1 MSSIAASQ
9 WNSGNRTAATTEAAQ
24 AILVQDFVRR
34 GAAVPFTTAGLSNS
48 RVRSTNNG
56 TLEVLIP
63 GFGGAKGTYVVP
75 MKDLPLAVVMS
86 VHDRVMHQLILER
99 RATNPDGL
107 RLVMLEVARQGLAGP
122 QAALE
127 AVQALE
133 REKVDRL
140 ICAVHLIRLAFA
152 KVEGAGEALTLA
164 EITSEE
170 GQVRVRALLATMAKE
185 TNSTADALYT
195 AIEQWGD
202 VIAAVGTPEMEP
214 PCRLRRLSRA
224 VADLA
229 SQIWRWAQDDEGPDG
244 ERALALAAL
253 AKEVAATTKQLVL
266 RIDLYL
272 ENFVDTV
279 VRWEDTKQ
287 EIAGLVD
294 HLSWT
299 LDGWDRHIENWRE
312 AAQGARALQVCAI
325 HAIADAFPEKIR
337 RAAPPPAAA
346 KAAERSP
353 KISRFAMGQDWI
365 SGKPSGA
372 QNRAAAA
379 RPDGKPAGGS
389 AASAA
394 VTSQVNA
401 MEVRQFDLSEGQLGK
416 LVGVLEKARDAKGGD
431 ALSQDALD
439 AIRPRLKVSQPRRT
453 LTVERLFCVPF
464 EDLLADGSVPP
475 SPSRILRSSIRPS
488 WKLVEAGLPKELLAE
503 LEGKVAAVATRDHA
517 LMAELGQRLWPTAS
531 ATLSVILSKANA
543 DAAERKRLCDKLGGE
558 RTFAD
563 LNEMAQVMEIADPVI
578 RLRGCLMPK
587 PVMELDKARVDAV
600 LAVFDIPSVT
610 MRLPQL
616 LRILLMRVAEPT
628 DLLQALANAAANDPR
643 ARKLGVAVRAELVAD
658 LQARIDSLGGLTP
671 PLPGVVVSLAEEA
684 AERFKALHD
693 LPSAAGEAVI
703 GDSVTKMKEHIVGL
717 LREAVVAKAAPTI
730 LVAFAGGQAGADAS
744 ALQKMAMAEAHA
756 AALKQCAGFAENLGL
771 GPEVNGK
778 LTEIAMAVERA
789 AVEMLAGPAGAG
801 GTDGRVVLFHAVRLL
816 EICSNANRADKLRLK
831 IEQGGAPT
839 PPPTAKPAAAA

>member
-1 MSSIAASQ
+1 MTNLTASQ
-9 WNSGNRTAATTEAAQ
+9 WKDAGRPETAGEAAQ
-24 AILVQDFVRR
+24 ALLIQDFVRR
-34 GAAVPFTTAGLSNS
+34 GASVPFTTAGLSNA
-48 RVRSTNNG
+48 RVRASAAG

-99 RATNPDGL
+99 KATNPDGL

-127 AVQALE
+127 AVEALE
-133 REKVDRL
+133 RERVDRL
-140 ICAVHLIRLAFA
+140 ICAVHLIRLAFG
-152 KVEGAGEALTLA
+152 KVEGAGEPLTLA
-164 EITSEE
+164 EITSAE
-170 GQVRVRALLATMAKE
+170 GQVKVRALLAMMAKE

-195 AIEQWGD
+195 AIKEWGD

-224 VADLA
+224 VGDLA
-229 SQIWRWAQDDEGPDG
+229 AQIWRWAQDDDGPDG
-244 ERALALAAL
+244 ERALALAGL
-253 AKEVAATTKQLVL
+253 AKEVAAAARQLVL

-279 VRWEDTKQ
+279 VRWQDTRG
-287 EIAGLVD
+287 EIAGMVD
-294 HLSWT
+294 HLSWM
-299 LDGWDRHIENWRE
+299 LDGWERHIQNWRE
-312 AAQGARALQVCAI
+312 AAQGARALQVCAV

-365 SGKPSGA
+365 SGKAAGAPARPEARPAPSGPV
-372 QNRAAAA
+372 AAAVA
-379 RPDGKPAGGS
+379 TQVS
-389 AASAA
+389 AMGA
-394 VTSQVNA
+394 
-401 MEVRQFDLSEGQLGK
+401 RQFDLSESQLGK
-416 LVGVLEKARDAKGGD
+416 LVGVLEKARDAHGGD
-431 ALSQDALD
+431 ALSQNALD
-439 AIRPRLKVSQPRRT
+439 AIRPRLKMSQPRRT

-475 SPSRILRSSIRPS
+475 SPNRILRASIRPS
-488 WKLVEAGLPKELLAE
+488 WKLVEANLPKELLAE
-503 LEGKVAAVATRDHA
+503 LEPKVAAVATRDHA
-517 LMAELGQRLWPTAS
+517 VMAELGQRLWPTAG
-531 ATLSVILSKANA
+531 ATLSVILSKATADPAERTRLA
-543 DAAERKRLCDKLGGE
+543 DALGGE

-563 LNEMAQVMEIADPVI
+563 FTEMAQVMEIADAVT
-578 RLRGCLMPK
+578 RLRGALMPK
-587 PVMELDKARVDAV
+587 PVMELDKARIEAV

-616 LRILLMRVAEPT
+616 LRILLARVAEPT
-628 DLLQALANAAANDPR
+628 DLLQALAAAAADDPR

-658 LQARIDSLGGLTP
+658 LQARVDALAGPEP

-693 LPSAAGEAVI
+693 LPSAGGDQVLGDAV
-703 GDSVTKMKEHIVGL
+703 GRMKERIVAL
-717 LREAVVAKAAPTI
+717 LREVVLAKAEPTI
-730 LVAFAGGQAGADAS
+730 LVAFSGSPAGADAS
-744 ALQKMAMAEAHA
+744 ALKNMAQAEAHA
-756 AALKQCAGFAENLGL
+756 AALKQCAGFAESLGL
-771 GPEVNGK
+771 GTEIGAK

-789 AVEMLAGPAGAG
+789 AVEMLAGTIPAAAPE
-801 GTDGRVVLFHAVRLL
+801 GRVVLFHAVRLL

-831 IEQGGAPT
+831 IEQGGGPN
-839 PPPTAKPAAAA
+839 PPPAAKPAAAA